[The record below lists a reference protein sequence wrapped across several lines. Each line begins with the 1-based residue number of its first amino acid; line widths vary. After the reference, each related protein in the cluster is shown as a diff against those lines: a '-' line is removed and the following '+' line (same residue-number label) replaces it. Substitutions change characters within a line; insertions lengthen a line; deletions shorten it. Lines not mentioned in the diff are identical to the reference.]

1 MAGKL
6 VLVSGGSRSGKSV
19 WAEKK
24 ARAYGGKTAYIAT
37 ALVEDEETARRVAIH
52 RRRRLTE
59 EWGNFEAPKGA
70 AACLQAAGAG
80 SYQAILFDCLMI
92 YVSNRLFQLAAL
104 SPAEKE
110 AAVLAEV
117 ADMIAAAKSAAC
129 PVVFVTGEVGSGIV
143 PMDPIAREFRDVI
156 GLVNQ
161 TMAAAADEVWLVT
174 CGLAID
180 LKRYGEA
187 ARME

>member
-1 MAGKL
+1 MTSKL

-19 WAEKK
+19 WAENL
-24 ARAYGGKTAYIAT
+24 ARSYGGKTAYVAT

-52 RRRRLTE
+52 RSRRSSE
-59 EWGNFEAPKGA
+59 QWGNFEAPQNA
-70 AACLQAAGAG
+70 AACLQTVGDG

-92 YVSNRLFQLAAL
+92 YVSNRLFQLAAC
-104 SPAEKE
+104 SPAEQE
-110 AAVLAEV
+110 AAVLAETEK
-117 ADMIAAAKSAAC
+117 MIAAARNAAC
-129 PVVFVTGEVGSGIV
+129 PVIFVTGEVGSGIV
-143 PMDPIAREFRDVI
+143 PMDPVARAFRDVL

-180 LKRYGEA
+180 LKRYGETV
-187 ARME
+187 RMG